1 MTVRERIKGI
11 QVELRDTDVSPA
23 RSRDML
29 VELTALLG
37 NCMEEMRLADVAY
50 SQCVA
55 KFLDTEKKANRA
67 HILAETSPEYDRK
80 RQAHDAHKLVLEM
93 VRSLKAVLRSSEA
106 EMHLAR

>member
-37 NCMEEMRLADVAY
+37 NCMEEMRKADVAY
-50 SQCVA
+50 A
-55 KFLDTEKKANRA
+55 HRLAEYLDGEQKANRA
-67 HILAETSPEYDRK
+67 RILAETSQEYDRK
-80 RQAHDAHKLVLEM
+80 REAHDAHKLVLEM